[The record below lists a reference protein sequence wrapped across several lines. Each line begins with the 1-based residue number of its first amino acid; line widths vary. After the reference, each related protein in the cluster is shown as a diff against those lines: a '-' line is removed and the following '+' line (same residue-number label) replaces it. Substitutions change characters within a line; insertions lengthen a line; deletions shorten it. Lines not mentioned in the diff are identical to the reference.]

1 MVESLSAV
9 ESLARLYTEAWGSRD
24 PSRVAAF
31 YSPQG
36 SLRVNDGSPAV
47 GRDAIIEVARA
58 FMTALPDMKVAMEG
72 LKTDGN
78 RAVYR
83 WRLTGSNTGP
93 GGTGKNVAIGGF
105 EEWLMGNNGLILESR
120 GHFDQEDYDRQL
132 L

>member
-1 MVESLSAV
+1 MSKSPSAV
-9 ESLARLYTEAWGSRD
+9 ESLARLYTEAWSSRD

-36 SLRVNDGSPAV
+36 SLRVNDGSPAI
-47 GRDAIIEVARA
+47 GRDSITEVARA
-58 FMTALPDMKVAMEG
+58 FMTALPDMKVVMEG
-72 LKTDGN
+72 LSIDSN

-93 GGTGKNVAIGGF
+93 GGSGKSVAISGF
-105 EEWLMGNNGLILESR
+105 EEWLLGDDGLIVESR

-132 L
+132 R

>member
-1 MVESLSAV
+1 MVESPNAV
-9 ESLARLYTEAWGSRD
+9 ESLARLYTEAWCSRD
-24 PSRVAAF
+24 PSRVAVF

-72 LKTDGN
+72 LTTDGN

-83 WRLTGSNTGP
+83 WRLTGRNTGP
-93 GGTGKNVAIGGF
+93 GGSGKSVAISGF
-105 EEWLMGNNGLILESR
+105 EEWLLADDGLILESR
-120 GHFDQEDYDRQL
+120 GHFDQKDYDRQL
-132 L
+132 R